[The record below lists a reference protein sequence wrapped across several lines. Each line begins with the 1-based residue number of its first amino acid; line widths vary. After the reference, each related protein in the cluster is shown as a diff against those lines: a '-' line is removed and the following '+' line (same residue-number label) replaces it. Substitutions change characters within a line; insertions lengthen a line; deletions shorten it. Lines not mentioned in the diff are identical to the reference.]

1 MAKLIYATITS
12 LDGYVADENG
22 DFAWGEPN
30 EEMHAFVNELEQ
42 TIGTYLYGRR
52 MYEVMVVWETMHA
65 LPDQPGYI
73 LEYSEIWRD
82 TDKIVYSKTLEGAS
96 SARTRIER
104 EFDPEAIRQMKMQAE
119 RDISVAGPELA
130 AQALAAGLVDEIH
143 RFVSPV
149 VVGGGNQSLPDDLR
163 LNLELLDENRFTG
176 GMVHLRY
183 AIRH

>member
-30 EEMHAFVNELEQ
+30 EEMHKFVNNLEQ

-96 SARTRIER
+96 SSRTRIER